1 MTDQAGASAP
11 AHPADSNRDRIFAA
25 MIDLSVECGYRNV
38 TLSMLLDRAALPE
51 REFSNRF
58 EDLEDCF
65 CQIME
70 VETERAGQQVL
81 TAYAAEHGW
90 RRQMRAAA
98 QALLDYLLE
107 DLTRARFVCVE
118 VVYAGDRAKLIRDQQ
133 MQAFFLL
140 IDQGRGEMAEPE
152 ALTPFTAEAIGS
164 SIYQR
169 MQSALLND
177 QLEEFETSIPEM
189 MYLAVLPYLG
199 PEAAEEELSL
209 PPTPLPAR

>member
-1 MTDQAGASAP
+1 VTDQASAP
-11 AHPADSNRDRIFAA
+11 APAYPGDRDRDRIFAA
-25 MIDLSVECGYRNV
+25 MIDLSVGCGYANV
-38 TLSMLLDRAALPE
+38 TLPMLLERAGVGE
-51 REFSNRF
+51 REFCSRF
-58 EDLEDCF
+58 DDLEDCF

-81 TAYAAEHGW
+81 TAFAAEQGW
-90 RRQMRAAA
+90 QAQLRAAA

-118 VVYAGDRAKLIRDQQ
+118 VMYAGDRAKLLRDRQ

-140 IDQGRGEMAEPE
+140 IDQGRQEMVDPE

-169 MQSALLND
+169 MQNALVNE

-199 PEAAEEELSL
+199 EEAAEEELDL

>member
-1 MTDQAGASAP
+1 VKDQANAAAP
-11 AHPADSNRDRIFAA
+11 AYPGDEGRDRIFMAT
-25 MIDLSVECGYRNV
+25 IELSVECGYLNV
-38 TLSMLLDRAALPE
+38 SLPMLLE
-51 REFSNRF
+51 RSGVTESEFRSHF
-58 EDLEDCF
+58 DDLEDCF
-65 CQIME
+65 CQLME
-70 VETERAGQQVL
+70 AETERAGRQVL
-81 TAYAAEHGW
+81 TAFAREQGW
-90 RRQMRAAA
+90 RAQMRAAA

-107 DLTRARFVCVE
+107 DLTRARCVCVE

-140 IDQGRGEMAEPE
+140 IDQGRQEMADPG

-169 MQSALLND
+169 MQSALLDD

-199 PEAAEEELSL
+199 PEAAEEELAL